1 LLGST
6 EPRIFT
12 PPLRELTPE
21 TTLGFDCIK
30 FAHDVLGVQ
39 LHPWQQWLLIHA
51 LELLPDGTPR
61 FRTVILLVA
70 RQNGKS
76 LLMEILSLFMMY
88 VLGRPLVIGT
98 AQSLDVAEEVWEEAV
113 ELAKADDELAAEI
126 KKVSYTNGKKFMRL
140 WSGERYK
147 VAAASRRGGRGLSG
161 DLILM
166 DELREHQSW
175 ASWSAVTK
183 TTMAR
188 ELAQVWAASN
198 AGDAASIVL
207 RYLRKLAHLALGDPD
222 GLAEEDDIVRS
233 DGEDDGEFEDS
244 IGIFEWSALPG
255 CPLMDREGWRM
266 ANPSLG
272 YENGITERAVRS
284 AVRTDPEPVSR
295 TEVLCQW
302 VETTADGPFPDD
314 SWELCGDALS
324 QMAKDS
330 RTTFCIEVSNDRAS
344 SFIAAS
350 GLRPDGVPQV
360 EVIAEGD
367 GTDWIEDWFTDP
379 DKPERLAVEV
389 AMRFKGAPSA
399 SLVDPLTK
407 AKVRLVE
414 WGGSD
419 VVAACGD
426 LYDRV
431 RASIGQGAEGE
442 EPTLRLVHRCQPLLD
457 VAASLAATR
466 PMGDGWVWDPKKSP
480 VNASPLMAATG
491 ALWLLSKAPVAAA
504 PGYYGSRR

>member
-1 LLGST
+1 MLGST

-12 PPLRELTPE
+12 PPLRKLTRE
-21 TTLGFDCIK
+21 TTLGFDCIE
-30 FAHDVLGVQ
+30 FAHEVLGID
-39 LHPWQQWLLIHA
+39 LFPWQQWLLIHA

-76 LLMEILSLFMMY
+76 TVMEVLSLFVMY

-98 AQSLDVAEEVWEEAV
+98 AQNLDVAEEVWEDAV
-113 ELAKADDELAAEI
+113 ELAKANDELAAEI

-140 WSGERYK
+140 WSGERYR

-188 ELAQVWAASN
+188 AMAQVWAASN
-198 AGDAASIVL
+198 AGDASSIVL
-207 RYLRKLAHLALGDPD
+207 RYLRKMAHLALGDPD
-222 GLAEEDDIVRS
+222 GLAEDDDIIRA
-233 DGEDDGEFEDS
+233 DGEEDGEFEDS
-244 IGIFEWSALPG
+244 IGIFEWSAVPG
-255 CPLMDREGWRM
+255 CPLMDREGWAW

-272 YENGITERAVRS
+272 YPNGISERAIRS
-284 AVRTDPEPVSR
+284 AVRTDPEPVAR

-302 VETTADGPFPDD
+302 VETTADGPFPED
-314 SWELCGDALS
+314 SWELCGQTLS
-324 QMAKDS
+324 KIAEDS
-330 RTTFCIEVSNDRAS
+330 RTTFCVEVSHDRAS

-350 GLRPDGVPQV
+350 GYRPDGVPQV
-360 EVIAEGD
+360 EIVAEGD
-367 GTDWIEDWFTDP
+367 GTDWIEEWLTE
-379 DKPERLAVEV
+379 KPERLATEV
-389 AMRFKGAPSA
+389 AMRFKGAPTA

-407 AKVRLVE
+407 AGVQLVE

-431 RASIGQGAEGE
+431 RASIGQGAE
-442 EPTLRLVHRCQPLLD
+442 EPALRIVHLNQPLLD
-457 VAASLAATR
+457 VAASLASTR
-466 PMGDGWVWDPKKSP
+466 PMGDGWVWDPRRSP

-491 ALWLLSKAPVAAA
+491 ALWLLSKAPVAAS